1 MLKALTL
8 SNFKGISKTQEIRL
22 APLTLL
28 FGANSSGKTSVL
40 QSLLLL
46 KQTIEE
52 AESRDTVLLPRGR
65 LIDLGNYK
73 ELIHDHESS
82 RELSI
87 GMRFDRGKSRMPAD
101 YSVSSEELSD
111 DAWSTLTFG
120 GRGREIRLRRY
131 EVGVGGWDNKL
142 AGFVC
147 RRSKS
152 RISNDSMDSDSRSL
166 LLHLDYLNLTHRY
179 IEDQWS
185 LGERD
190 ISAALR
196 SLSQLVTRGE
206 SRQVALGHEPD
217 PKNVRT
223 RSDDLERLLALEKKY
238 ANYSVA
244 AFAKDV
250 EQVTKARVFELNH
263 FLPGRPFARRST
275 ILPEYDFI
283 EQRFPFRLRHWHNC
297 VSKFTSRTG
306 ADVWGLL
313 EQLIYLGP
321 LREYPERHYIYSG
334 NIVTNVGKSGRF
346 MADLLFRDDEVVAT
360 LNEWLDRFGI
370 GYRLSVKTLRDPE
383 IKDLFAIRLREAG
396 SDITVSPS
404 DVGFGISQIL
414 PILVQSIVSKNRTI
428 IVEQPE
434 IHLHPRLQAEIGSF
448 LADCA
453 SSGNR
458 NQFLV
463 ETHSEHIILRLQK
476 LVREGKLSVD
486 AISVVYVQKTS
497 DGAICHDLR
506 LDDNGDFIDDWPDG
520 FFPERLEELL

>member
-52 AESRDTVLLPRGR
+52 AESRETVLLPRGR

-73 ELIHDHESS
+73 ELIYGHESS
-82 RELSI
+82 RELTV
-87 GMRFDRGKSRMPAD
+87 GMSFDQGASRMSAKHP
-101 YSVSSEELSD
+101 VSPDGTSD
-111 DAWSTLTFG
+111 DAWSKLTFS
-120 GRGREIRLRRY
+120 GRGRQIRLRRY
-131 EVGVGGWDNKL
+131 EVGFGSWDNKL
-142 AGFVC
+142 AGFIC

-152 RISNDSMDSDSRSL
+152 RSSNDSMDSDSRGF
-166 LLHLDYLNLTHRY
+166 LLHLDYLNRNHRY

-185 LGERD
+185 RGGKD
-190 ISAALR
+190 ITTVLR
-196 SLSQLVTRGE
+196 SLSQLITHRE
-206 SRQVALGHEPD
+206 SRQFAGEHESD
-217 PKNVRT
+217 TKKVQT
-223 RSDDLERLLALEKKY
+223 TSDDLASLRTLEGKY
-238 ANYSVA
+238 ANYSVGE
-244 AFAKDV
+244 FAKDV
-250 EQVTKARVFELNH
+250 EQVTKDRVLELNH
-263 FLPGRPFARRST
+263 FLPDRHLARRST
-275 ILPEYDFI
+275 ILPEYEFLA
-283 EQRFPFRLRHWHNC
+283 QSFRLRHWHNC
-297 VSKFTSRTG
+297 INTFAFKAGLDVS
-306 ADVWGLL
+306 VLL

-346 MADLLFRDDEVVAT
+346 MADLLFRDDEVVDT

-396 SDITVSPS
+396 RDITVSPS

-414 PILVQSIVSKNRTI
+414 PILVQSIVSRNRTI

-448 LADCA
+448 LAECA
-453 SSGNR
+453 ISENQ

-476 LVREGKLSVD
+476 LVREGKLSAKD
-486 AISVVYVQKTS
+486 ISVVYVQKTNA
-497 DGAICHDLR
+497 GAICHDLR
-506 LDDNGDFIDDWPDG
+506 LDDNGDFIDDWPGG
-520 FFPERLEELL
+520 FFPERLDELI